1 MNISGIDIINAEIKR
16 VSKIVNSQ
24 KSDDGADCPFTSD
37 RVRPVP
43 EEEKRP
49 APPDFDDFMEKLKRK
64 AEEGAL
70 DDH

>member
-16 VSKIVNSQ
+16 VSKIVNLQ
-24 KSDDGADCPFTSD
+24 KSDNGADCPFTTD

-49 APPDFDDFMEKLKRK
+49 APPDFDEFMKKLKRQ

-70 DDH
+70 DDN